1 MKDVLKY
8 ILCFAGIILAVLA
21 IYFGSYA
28 PLHKAQLYIDALR
41 QTSSVSTV
49 KQFEDLFDPVFNFY
63 SPIGNEE
70 VPKFLSSDIVGILNS
85 NRVGSEDVAKALVDY
100 IEPHMLQ
107 DNVRHL
113 LSLGYM
119 YEALW
124 KKFQKDEYYNKAESY
139 YLKVVQIG
147 PTLPPGLYSL
157 ANLYQE
163 RGDQQKL
170 FGVVGK
176 ILQYWP
182 DALGNKQP
190 APVPASSTASS
201 AKK

>member
-1 MKDVLKY
+1 MFLRSITTFSSHGLSRVTFLKFSRPLFTKKKSITNKMKDVLKY

-85 NRVGSEDVAKALVDY
+85 NRVGSEA
-100 IEPHMLQ
+100 
-107 DNVRHL
+107 
-113 LSLGYM
+113 
-119 YEALW
+119 
-124 KKFQKDEYYNKAESY
+124 
-139 YLKVVQIG
+139 
-147 PTLPPGLYSL
+147 
-157 ANLYQE
+157 
-163 RGDQQKL
+163 
-170 FGVVGK
+170 
-176 ILQYWP
+176 
-182 DALGNKQP
+182 
-190 APVPASSTASS
+190 
-201 AKK
+201 